1 MTKNIV
7 DLFLLDIIEN
17 NYNDIVYKSTASN
30 FYKQFIDFC
39 NLHDLEKMGI
49 QPFRILVKLYKSIYY
64 HRLKNRYY
72 TLIIQHLHEEIRK
85 TF

>member
-1 MTKNIV
+1 M
-7 DLFLLDIIEN
+7 
-17 NYNDIVYKSTASN
+17 YKSTASQ

-39 NLHDLEKMGI
+39 NLHEFKIMPI
-49 QPFRILVKLYKSIYY
+49 QAFGILVKQYKSIYY

-72 TLIIQHLHEEIRK
+72 TVIIQHLQEEIRK

>member
-7 DLFLLDIIEN
+7 DLFLLDIIEIH
-17 NYNDIVYKSTASN
+17 YNDIIYKSTASQ

-39 NLHDLEKMGI
+39 NLHEFNIMPI
-49 QPFRILVKLYKSIYY
+49 QTFGILVKQYKSIYY

-72 TLIIQHLHEEIRK
+72 TVIVQHLQEEIRK
-85 TF
+85 SF

>member
-7 DLFLLDIIEN
+7 DSFLLDIIEN
-17 NYNDIVYKSTASN
+17 HYNEIVYKSTASQ

-39 NLHDLEKMGI
+39 NLHDFDILPI
-49 QPFRILVKLYKSIYY
+49 QTFGILVKQYKSIYY
-64 HRLKNRYY
+64 HRLRNRYY
-72 TLIIQHLHEEIRK
+72 TVIIQHLQEEIKK

>member
-17 NYNDIVYKSTASN
+17 HYNDIVYKSTASK

-39 NLHDLEKMGI
+39 NLHDFNIMPI
-49 QPFRILVKLYKSIYY
+49 QAFGILVKQYKSIYY

-72 TLIIQHLHEEIRK
+72 TLIIQHLQEEIRK
-85 TF
+85 SF

>member
-17 NYNDIVYKSTASN
+17 HYNDIVYKSTASQ

-39 NLHDLEKMGI
+39 NLHEFNIMPI
-49 QPFRILVKLYKSIYY
+49 QAFGILVKQYKSIYY
-64 HRLKNRYY
+64 HRLRNRYY
-72 TLIIQHLHEEIRK
+72 TIIIQHLQEEIRK
-85 TF
+85 SF

>member
-17 NYNDIVYKSTASN
+17 HYNDIVYKSTASQ
-30 FYKQFIDFC
+30 FYKQFIHFC
-39 NLHDLEKMGI
+39 NLHEFNIMPI
-49 QPFRILVKLYKSIYY
+49 QTFGILVKQYKSIYY

-72 TLIIQHLHEEIRK
+72 TLIIQHLQEEIRK
-85 TF
+85 PF

>member
-17 NYNDIVYKSTASN
+17 HYNDIIYKSTASQ

-39 NLHDLEKMGI
+39 NLHDFNIMPIQAFGI
-49 QPFRILVKLYKSIYY
+49 SVKQYKSIYY
-64 HRLKNRYY
+64 HRLKNRYC
-72 TLIIQHLHEEIRK
+72 TLIIQHLQEEIRK
-85 TF
+85 SF

>member
-17 NYNDIVYKSTASN
+17 HYNNIVYKSTASQ
-30 FYKQFIDFC
+30 FYKQFIHFC
-39 NLHDLEKMGI
+39 NLHEFNIMPI
-49 QPFRILVKLYKSIYY
+49 QTFGILVKQYRSIYY
-64 HRLKNRYY
+64 HRSRNRYY
-72 TLIIQHLHEEIRK
+72 TVIIQHLQEEIRK

>member
-17 NYNDIVYKSTASN
+17 HYNDIIYKSTASQ

-39 NLHDLEKMGI
+39 NLHDFDILPI
-49 QPFRILVKLYKSIYY
+49 QAFGILVKQYKSIYY

-72 TLIIQHLHEEIRK
+72 TLIIQHLQEETRK